1 MRVPFAFLF
10 TENLLRVKGL
20 RSVYAAMALHPPAF
34 VAHSPRFCCGII
46 PVRKGER
53 VRISVT
59 EAVQR
64 LQSGG
69 IVAIPTETVYGL
81 AANALRPQS
90 VARVFE
96 AKQRPFFDPL
106 IVHLPDASALPAL
119 VRDIPVAAERLMQ
132 RFWPGPLT
140 LVLHKQNIV
149 PDLVTAGLPTVAVRV
164 PDHPMALEILAQ
176 CGCTLAAPSANLFGR
191 ISPTCA
197 DDVLA
202 QLGKRIYGVVDGGP
216 SGVGVESTIV
226 DFTGA
231 QPTLLRPG
239 GIAKEDIEALIGPL
253 AQPSDTDTAAH
264 APLRAPGTSPRHY
277 APLTP
282 FADRHT
288 LPPMPNRRVGLI
300 AFGSNTKTPRTGFAE
315 IYNLSDMGNLREA
328 ATRLYPALHHM
339 DKAGLDAWTY
349 EPIPQTGLGL
359 AINDRLQRAATRN
372 DDDRS

>member
-164 PDHPMALEILAQ
+164 PNHPMALEILAQ

-191 ISPTCA
+191 ISPT
-197 DDVLA
+197 
-202 QLGKRIYGVVDGGP
+202 
-216 SGVGVESTIV
+216 
-226 DFTGA
+226 
-231 QPTLLRPG
+231 
-239 GIAKEDIEALIGPL
+239 
-253 AQPSDTDTAAH
+253 
-264 APLRAPGTSPRHY
+264 
-277 APLTP
+277 
-282 FADRHT
+282 
-288 LPPMPNRRVGLI
+288 
-300 AFGSNTKTPRTGFAE
+300 
-315 IYNLSDMGNLREA
+315 
-328 ATRLYPALHHM
+328 
-339 DKAGLDAWTY
+339 
-349 EPIPQTGLGL
+349 
-359 AINDRLQRAATRN
+359 
-372 DDDRS
+372 